1 MMSFSSHFHGKV
13 DQESDCYLMGMHMHL
28 CRGHMSMSDVAL
40 MVVDECHHTVGN
52 HSYAKIMDQHYHRVA
67 AKELNNYLI
76 LLVLTQAKKSGL
88 PVPKVL
94 GLSASLVI
102 RAVKQVDEF
111 RTARAK
117 LEQMLDAEVETAE
130 ELSLTK
136 YVSSANEEVL
146 EVPRRIPAAFNR
158 DVVTEAD
165 EAQKQLRLIKMQA
178 EIAINA
184 EGLVSLSIS

>member
-52 HSYAKIMDQHYHRVA
+52 HSYAKIISALSQGSC
-67 AKELNNYLI
+67 KNNYLI

-184 EGLVSLSIS
+184 EGLVSLSIR

>member
-1 MMSFSSHFHGKV
+1 MLFNGDAYASVQGSHVDVRCCLDGCGRVPPHCGQPLLCQDHG
-13 DQESDCYLMGMHMHL
+13 S
-28 CRGHMSMSDVAL
+28 AL
-40 MVVDECHHTVGN
+40 SQGSC
-52 HSYAKIMDQHYHRVA
+52 K
-67 AKELNNYLI
+67 NNYLI